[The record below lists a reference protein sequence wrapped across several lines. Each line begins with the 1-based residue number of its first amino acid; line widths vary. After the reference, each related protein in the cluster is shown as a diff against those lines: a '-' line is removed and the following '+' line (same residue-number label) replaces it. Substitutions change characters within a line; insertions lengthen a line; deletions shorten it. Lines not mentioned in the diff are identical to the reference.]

1 MKVYKY
7 HRTTK
12 EFVKEV
18 EALLDPL
25 EGKPLC
31 PANATFKSVPFK
43 KEAVVAICF
52 IDNEWAQIR
61 DERGTT
67 VYNKETKEESIW
79 KELGYI
85 SKKYTKHKPKR
96 FDSWS
101 AKAKKWEGQ
110 EEGQFAWDKLQ
121 YRRDREASYISISE
135 QLDMIYWDRRRLSD
149 NWIRH
154 IEEVK
159 TKYPKPED
167 KDA

>member
-7 HRTTK
+7 HKTTK

-31 PANATFKSVPFK
+31 PANATFKHVPFK
-43 KEAVVAICF
+43 DEFSVAICF

-61 DERGTT
+61 DERGS
-67 VYNKETKEESIW
+67 VIYDKETKEESIW

-85 SKKYTKHKPKR
+85 SVKYTKHKPKE

-101 AKAKKWEGQ
+101 AKDEKWEGH
-110 EEGQFAWDKLQ
+110 EEGQRAWDKLQ